1 MNRFVEWA
9 FATPGDDT
17 AVAVDD
23 RSAVANRE
31 F

>member
-1 MNRFVEWA
+1 LLNGVHWA

-17 AVAVDD
+17 AAKVKG
-23 RSAVANRE
+23 RPAVANRE